1 MSRRL
6 ENIFAHAI
14 ALNANTRLK
23 NEIHCVGSHVYVVNY
38 DRTVILRFDLTKS
51 ESFDEPLA
59 FYATDYDSPKFYQKD
74 GKIFFEKKSGDYV
87 RTKSCKIP
95 NAGEA
100 ASLFDKYYADRG
112 KQQIIASLSSQ
123 FLNVLDKDAGHI
135 EFSYKNGAT
144 RFIQRDLFS
153 GSISTID
160 IVNSKGFAI
169 VSEQTIIRHFDPIAM
184 RTNDFYALFSFCD
197 KINFL
202 LDKRGFFIV
211 EGNVYGMK
219 GIVAGC
225 LYDDIGRIN
234 NLPAVF
240 REGAE
245 TSSYLTANPDSTRSV
260 EKALEALKEI
270 EEEDKNLPIE
280 PESIVTEETVASSE
294 KEISSDDSEIPIE
307 AILLDLREALVEEKL
322 FVQSD
327 EPLPLTTIVEEEPAH
342 VEGEN
347 VDGREITQR
356 EHSIENSYQ
365 AIDGGEAG
373 ETQKLRRG
381 RFLQREEIAI
391 N

>member
-14 ALNANTRLK
+14 ALNANTRLR
-23 NEIHCVGSHVYVVNY
+23 NEIHCVGSYVYVVNY
-38 DRTVILRFDLTKS
+38 DRTVILRFELTKS

-59 FYATDYDSPKFYQKD
+59 FYATDYDSPKFYQKE

-100 ASLFDKYYADRG
+100 APLFDKYYADRG
-112 KQQIIASLSSQ
+112 KQQVIASLSSQ
-123 FLNVLDKDAGHI
+123 FLNVLDKDSGHI
-135 EFSYKNGAT
+135 EFSYKNGTT

-160 IVNSKGFAI
+160 IVNSKGFSI

-197 KINFL
+197 KIKFL

-219 GIVAGC
+219 GIVSGC

-234 NLPAVF
+234 NLPAIF
-240 REGAE
+240 REDAA
-245 TSSYLTANPDSTRSV
+245 TSSYLTINQDSEATV
-260 EKALEALKEI
+260 EKALDALKEI
-270 EEEDKNLPIE
+270 EDENGDLPIE
-280 PESIVTEETVASSE
+280 PITIIPEETEPSSE
-294 KEISSDDSEIPIE
+294 EESPSDDSEITIE
-307 AILLDLREALVEEKL
+307 EILLSLREEKDYVNVE
-322 FVQSD
+322 
-327 EPLPLTTIVEEEPAH
+327 EPLPLTTTVEQDPASA
-342 VEGEN
+342 EGEKP
-347 VDGREITQR
+347 DGREVTQR
-356 EHSIENSYQ
+356 EYQLENSYQ
-365 AIDGGEAG
+365 TFDGGETSEA
-373 ETQKLRRG
+373 QKLRRG
-381 RFLQREEIAI
+381 RFLQREEISEG
-391 N
+391 